1 MLESDLWYR
10 KTVNKNVKGAKM
22 MGFLKACDQYPHK
35 LYCGHLFSSLRVF
48 SFFSIFFLFCDD
60 DKNLGESFTW
70 GALVKM
76 TIFSFFDSQIHF
88 TII

>member
-22 MGFLKACDQYPHK
+22 MGFLKACYQYPHQF
-35 LYCGHLFSSLRVF
+35 YCGHLFSSLRVF
-48 SFFSIFFLFCDD
+48 SFCLGDD
-60 DKNLGESFTW
+60 DKKLGESFAW
-70 GALVKM
+70 EAIVKM

-88 TII
+88 PTI